1 MHDNVMKMGEI
12 IRAARVARGM
22 TQAALAKET
31 GTAVRT
37 IIDIENDK
45 RHPTY
50 EVFYK
55 IIHALDFSADHIFW
69 PEKASCTPEQE
80 QLIRAIQSCGEH
92 DQAVVMETAW
102 ACVRVLQREKG
113 AKKTDGY

>member
-55 IIHALDFSADHIFW
+55 IIRVLDFSADHIFW
-69 PEKASCTPEQE
+69 PEKVPCTPEQE
-80 QLIRAIQSCGEH
+80 QLIRAIQSCNER
-92 DQAVVMETAW
+92 DQAMFMEIAW
-102 ACVRVLQREKG
+102 AFVQAAQGKKS
-113 AKKTDGY
+113 AKKADDD